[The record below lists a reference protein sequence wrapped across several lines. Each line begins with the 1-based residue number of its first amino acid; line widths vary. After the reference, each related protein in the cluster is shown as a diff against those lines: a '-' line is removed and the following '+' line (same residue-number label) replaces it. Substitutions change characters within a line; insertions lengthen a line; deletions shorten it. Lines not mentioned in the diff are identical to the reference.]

1 MATVTT
7 AYTVTP
13 APFPTRT
20 RMASATLH
28 GIDTTV
34 TSVDFAD
41 KILVTITQNGRL
53 AHWLH
58 VPLDISATDV
68 PLTPFAHLDRE
79 DQDPNF
85 DLLPMHHLTATTIL
99 GGTMVDLAVLGQ
111 MLATQIA
118 SAVKTRNERETRTVV
133 VGLGLDKKMAE
144 TEQFT
149 ELIKLVLEVV

>member
-53 AHWLH
+53 AHWVSTVRVH
-58 VPLDISATDV
+58 GIEV
-68 PLTPFAHLDRE
+68 LTVYSS
-79 DQDPNF
+79 
-85 DLLPMHHLTATTIL
+85 MCHLTSRQPTCP
-99 GGTMVDLAVLGQ
+99 
-111 MLATQIA
+111 
-118 SAVKTRNERETRTVV
+118 
-133 VGLGLDKKMAE
+133 
-144 TEQFT
+144 
-149 ELIKLVLEVV
+149 